1 MRNWQ
6 FIELDFWL
14 ASVIKL
20 FCFINE
26 RPQYNC
32 MAFLM
37 FNVHPKLILNGVK
50 HPNPNPNF
58 KLDRVITN
66 LSIRLFHSTYIELVS
81 DLRCIGN
88 SI

>member
-1 MRNWQ
+1 
-6 FIELDFWL
+6 
-14 ASVIKL
+14 
-20 FCFINE
+20 
-26 RPQYNC
+26 
-32 MAFLM
+32 MAFVM
-37 FNVHPKLILNGVK
+37 FNVHPKLILSGVK

-58 KLDRVITN
+58 KLDRVIMN

>member
-1 MRNWQ
+1 
-6 FIELDFWL
+6 
-14 ASVIKL
+14 
-20 FCFINE
+20 
-26 RPQYNC
+26 
-32 MAFLM
+32 M
-37 FNVHPKLILNGVK
+37 FNVHPKFILSGVK

-58 KLDRVITN
+58 KLDRVIMN